1 MEIRPG
7 INLWLSSITRSYK
20 SADGTV
26 QQKTY
31 RAGDPEFDTYVAEER
46 RKREEA
52 EAALPKHFMLD
63 AVGEDGT
70 SASCMGNNLSKAFVQ
85 YYNGTLDQ
93 KGIESAIQDVVSN
106 LRGAYVKKGFDEKEF
121 MPKLLKDVYDYAK
134 WFNIYGAQVKSSV
147 EARKMAAYYNGDDR
161 NSKDFIYYDS
171 DLYYQSEEMKGT
183 ILEIMQRTAQKY
195 GFPDVDFPEGY
206 PDGNKRKSI
215 YSSYNTCI
223 FEHARNDFRVGN
235 MLDETMAP
243 PKGFRFFYKGN
254 ASGVNNYRGLPSS
267 DGTPESDFDGVLHIQ
282 YGDWSFVGRVPV
294 RQNPTQFPISVN
306 MYDFV
311 SKSRNDIPK
320 EIIPAMKNFDFF
332 AQTVS
337 GIYCKSHPRN
347 F

>member
-20 SADGTV
+20 NADGTV

-31 RAGDPEFDTYVAEER
+31 RAGDPEFDTYVAEEQ

-52 EAALPKHFMLD
+52 KAALPKHFMFD

-70 SASCMGNNLSKAFVQ
+70 SASKMGYNLSQAFTQ
-85 YYNGTLDQ
+85 YYCGTLDE
-93 KGIESAIQDVVSN
+93 KGIEYAIQDVVAN
-106 LRGAYVKKGFDEKEF
+106 LRGAYVKKGFDEEEF
-121 MPKLLKDVYDYAK
+121 MPKLLKDVHDLLK
-134 WFNIYGAQVKSSV
+134 SSNIYGASAKSGI

-161 NSKDFIYYDS
+161 NSKDFIYYDA

-195 GFPDVDFPEGY
+195 GFSDIEFPEGY
-206 PDGNKRKSI
+206 ADGDIRKGI
-215 YSSYNTCI
+215 YSSYNTII
-223 FEHARNDFRVGN
+223 FERARGDFRVGN
-235 MLDETMAP
+235 MIDETMAP

-254 ASGVNNYRGLPSS
+254 ASGINNYRGLPSS
-267 DGTPESDFDGVLHIQ
+267 DGTPESTFDGVLHIQ
-282 YGDWSFVGRVPV
+282 YGDWSYVGRVPV

-311 SKSRNDIPK
+311 SRNRNDIPK

-332 AQTVS
+332 AETVS
-337 GIYCKSHPRN
+337 GIYCKSHPRK

>member
-52 EAALPKHFMLD
+52 EAALPKHFTLD

-106 LRGAYVKKGFDEKEF
+106 LRGTYVKKGFDEEEF
-121 MPKLLKDVYDYAK
+121 MPKLLKDVYDLVKSA
-134 WFNIYGAQVKSSV
+134 NIYGVSVKSATD
-147 EARKMAAYYNGDDR
+147 AREMAAYYNGDDR
-161 NSKDFIYYDS
+161 NSKDSIYYDA
-171 DLYYQSEEMKGT
+171 DQYYQSEEMKGT
-183 ILEIMQRTAQKY
+183 ILEIMKRTAQKY
-195 GFPDVDFPEGY
+195 GFSDVDFPEGY
-206 PDGNKRKSI
+206 PDGDIRRGI
-215 YSSYNTCI
+215 YSSYNTVR
-223 FEHARNDFRVGN
+223 FETARNNFMVGN

-294 RQNPTQFPISVN
+294 RQDATRFPISVN

-311 SKSRNDIPK
+311 SKSRKDIPK

-332 AQTVS
+332 AETVS